1 MPGPPWL
8 VSQTHSWTSARGIA
22 TRFEPRRLSRL
33 PIIFRETAAA
43 LGVAALKQR
52 QMNDSSHNIIAGKYL
67 ISPLVKLLENGW
79 YAASVSIRSGSGSG
93 THDRVLR
100 LTRLF
105 RSKLA
110 AVQYATA
117 EGLQWI
123 GHRPSLAS
131 TGALAL

>member
-1 MPGPPWL
+1 
-8 VSQTHSWTSARGIA
+8 
-22 TRFEPRRLSRL
+22 
-33 PIIFRETAAA
+33 
-43 LGVAALKQR
+43 
-52 QMNDSSHNIIAGKYL
+52 MNESSHNITAGKYL